1 MSEAKESF
9 SIKLQLLIFQ
19 NPYPIGVRV
28 AKRIEKTDTGF
39 LDTNLISFGSTRKPF
54 GSRSSSSE
62 AYREHRFNI
71 SIIHYAFFD

>member
-28 AKRIEKTDTGF
+28 AKHIENTD
-39 LDTNLISFGSTRKPF
+39 LISASFIMLF
-54 GSRSSSSE
+54 L
-62 AYREHRFNI
+62 I
-71 SIIHYAFFD
+71 SIVVYGNSD